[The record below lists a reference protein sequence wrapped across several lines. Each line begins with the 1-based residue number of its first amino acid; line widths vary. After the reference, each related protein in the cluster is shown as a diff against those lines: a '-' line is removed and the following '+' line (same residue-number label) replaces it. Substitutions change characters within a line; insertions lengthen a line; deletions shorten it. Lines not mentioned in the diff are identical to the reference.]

1 MNATV
6 LVMAKAPVPGLVKTR
21 LAATEGHDRAADLAR
36 SALLD
41 TIRTSAEVFTAGRR
55 ALALSGRLAD
65 AAGGSEVESSLDGWT
80 VLEQR
85 GADFAT
91 RLANAHSDAHA
102 ALGGPVVQI
111 GMDTPHVTAHHLVA
125 AASRAMVTGRPVLG
139 PAEDGGWWVLVSTD
153 PADVQGLE
161 DVPMSTTGTYEAT
174 RALLSGNAG
183 EVLSTHTLRDVDDAT
198 DADAAAHAAPASR
211 FAATW
216 HERASRTIP
225 GLAS

>member
-1 MNATV
+1 VNATV

-21 LAATEGHDRAADLAR
+21 LAATEGHERAADLAR

-41 TIRTSAEVFTAGRR
+41 TLRTSAEVFSAGRR
-55 ALALSGRLAD
+55 VLALSGRLAD
-65 AAGGSEVESSLDGWT
+65 AAGASEVESSLDGWT

-91 RLANAHSDAHA
+91 RLANAHADAHA
-102 ALGGPVVQI
+102 HGGPVVQI
-111 GMDTPHVTAHHLVA
+111 GMDTPHLTAHHLVA
-125 AASRAMVTGRPVLG
+125 AASRAMATGRPVLG

-153 PADVQGLE
+153 PADVHGLE

-174 RALLSGNAG
+174 RALLAGNAG
-183 EVLSTHTLRDVDDAT
+183 EVLSTHSLRDVDDAT
-198 DADAAAHAAPASR
+198 DADAAAQAAPASR

-216 HERASRTIP
+216 IARTGRATSGRAS
-225 GLAS
+225 